1 VATVVELG
9 VEDDDG
15 ISTGFTR
22 DVKDER
28 NDRCRFQMSI
38 KLEKM
43 EVSVDRSNNGSD
55 VSRDTM
61 IGVRKCWRD
70 IRWRLAKREL
80 RRTE

>member
-1 VATVVELG
+1 MATVVELG

-43 EVSVDRSNNGSD
+43 VPNI
-55 VSRDTM
+55 SRKDSTSM
-61 IGVRKCWRD
+61 AR
-70 IRWRLAKREL
+70 
-80 RRTE
+80 